1 MDRFQAI
8 CLCIM
13 AGIIATAAAF
23 PASSETIPENGT
35 DALGVDVSE
44 VNESESGV
52 PETNI
57 SSTAPEINFSK
68 ILDPGM
74 DLNFRFLTSM
84 LELLDLNLR
93 LINDTLDS
101 RLAEYPFLAPTLE
114 GTGSGVAAVDSMLV
128 VMGSGP
134 QGVNETNVSTD
145 SINESFERI
154 NESLESP
161 DSMIEHANSTLG
173 EANTTTPLILEM
185 FESIKGMLSL
195 FG

>member
-13 AGIIATAAAF
+13 AGIIATAIVF
-23 PASSETIPENGT
+23 PASAETISENGA
-35 DALGVDVSE
+35 DVPAVNVSE
-44 VNESESGV
+44 VNESETGV
-52 PETNI
+52 PEINV

-68 ILDPGM
+68 ILDPGL

-101 RLAEYPFLAPTLE
+101 RVSEYPFLAPTLE
-114 GTGSGVAAVDSMLV
+114 GSASGVAAVDSMLV

-154 NESLESP
+154 NDSLESP
-161 DSMIEHANSTLG
+161 DSMMEHANSTLG
-173 EANTTTPLILEM
+173 EPNATTSMILEM
-185 FESIKGMLSL
+185 FDSIKGMLAI